1 MSSDRTEQ
9 PSDVW
14 SDWLL
19 HHRHADNPEYDRIF
33 RGAIARYVDR
43 VLDGAQLAPGMTL
56 ADIGTGD
63 GIVAFRAIERIGPS
77 LRLILTDISGS
88 MLRHA
93 EMLSIERGIRE
104 RCTFLQCTAEH
115 LPDIAAAS
123 VDAVTTRSAL
133 AYVADKSAAL
143 REFRRVLRPGGR
155 LSIAEP
161 VFQDDAFAARALRT
175 LLETRAPGSIDRFT
189 PLLHRW
195 KSAQYPDTEE
205 KMRDSPF
212 ANYSERDLIR
222 WVQEAGFAAIHLEL
236 HIDIAPNLVP
246 SWDVFLG
253 STPHPLAPSLSV
265 ILAEQFSA
273 EERQYFEQVL
283 RPQIEDPKSVS
294 VDRMVYLT
302 ATRPSG
308 A

>member
-1 MSSDRTEQ
+1 MSSDRSE
-9 PSDVW
+9 PLSDVW

-19 HHRHADNPEYDRIF
+19 HDRHADHPDYDRIF
-33 RGAIARYVDR
+33 RAAITRYVDR

-56 ADIGTGD
+56 ADIGAGD

-77 LRLILTDISGS
+77 LRLILTDISAP

-104 RCTFLQCTAEH
+104 RCTFLQCSAEH
-115 LPDIAAAS
+115 LPAIADAS
-123 VDAVTTRSAL
+123 VDAVTTRAAL

-143 REFRRVLRPGGR
+143 REFHRVLRPGGR

-161 VFQDDAFAARALRT
+161 VFQDDAFAASALRT
-175 LLETRAPGSIDRFT
+175 LLEAQAPGAIDRFT

-195 KSAQYPDTEE
+195 KSAQYPDTQE
-205 KMRDSPF
+205 KIRNSPI

-222 WVQEAGFAAIHLEL
+222 WVQQAGFEAIHLEL
-236 HIDIAPNLVP
+236 HIDIAPNIVP
-246 SWDVFLG
+246 SWDVFLR

-273 EERQYFEQVL
+273 EERRYFEQVL

-294 VDRMVYLT
+294 VDRVVYLT
-302 ATRPSG
+302 ATTPP
-308 A
+308 AP